1 MVGAVVCHLGHGDL
15 IVALGECTVM
25 GVHIADQLC
34 VIGVPPILGRVLP
47 GYLALDFHAV
57 QLLVEHDI
65 LELRVILED
74 ERDVV
79 EVVL

>member
-1 MVGAVVCHLGHGDL
+1 
-15 IVALGECTVM
+15 M

-47 GYLALDFHAV
+47 GHIALDLHAV

-65 LELRVILED
+65 LELRIVLED